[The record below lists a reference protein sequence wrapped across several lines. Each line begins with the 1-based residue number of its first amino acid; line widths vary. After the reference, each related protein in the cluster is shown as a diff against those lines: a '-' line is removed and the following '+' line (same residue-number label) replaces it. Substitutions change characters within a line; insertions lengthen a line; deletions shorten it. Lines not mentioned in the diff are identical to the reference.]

1 MLYCFLEFH
10 FACIRLQVASSVGTF
25 GRVLQCWDREMREFV
40 AIKVVRSIRK
50 YRDAA
55 MIEIDVLNLLAK
67 NDRGGSRYVI
77 VGHKCES
84 QFCSFG
90 YTLTTL
96 YFECCEFFFLP
107 RWVAVCKSGTGLTTE
122 ITYAL

>member
-1 MLYCFLEFH
+1 MLYCFLEFDC
-10 FACIRLQVASSVGTF
+10 ACILLQLASSVGTF

-55 MIEIDVLNLLAK
+55 MIEIDILNLIAK

-77 VGHKCES
+77 VGRKCENL
-84 QFCSFG
+84 FWSFE
-90 YTLTTL
+90 YTLIAL
-96 YFECCEFFFLP
+96 FFACCAILF
-107 RWVAVCKSGTGLTTE
+107 
-122 ITYAL
+122 